1 MPLLHAIVLGI
12 VQGLSEFLP
21 ISSSGHLA
29 IVPWLFGWDDFGNDE
44 SLAKAFDV
52 ALHIGTLAGALAYFW
67 RDIVVFAR
75 EGFRVLVPSNRVGA
89 PPEGRIAWLLV
100 VSAVPAGITGVLL
113 NDTIETLDDEYW
125 LIGVMLIVGAVL
137 LAVADRLGGPRH
149 GDGFRLRDALL
160 MGLGQAAA
168 LQPGVSRSGVTITVA
183 RALKFDRVAAARLSF
198 LMSLPIIA
206 GAGVYKFYDV
216 MSEGGIP
223 SDFVSPFLV
232 GMASAAVTGYAA
244 VWGTIRFV
252 QTRTFAPFVLYRVVV
267 GLAVIGLAVAG
278 FQNA

>member
-29 IVPWLFGWDDFGNDE
+29 LVPWLFGWDDFGDAE

-52 ALHIGTLAGALAYFW
+52 ALHIGTLAGAVAYFR
-67 RDIVVFAR
+67 RDLVAFAR
-75 EGFRVLVPSNRVGA
+75 DGLRLVIPANRA
-89 PPEGRIAWLLV
+89 HATPQGRMAWLLV
-100 VSAVPAGITGVLL
+100 VSAIPAAITGAAL
-113 NDTIETLDDEYW
+113 NSTIERLDDEFW
-125 LIGVMLIVGAVL
+125 LIGVMLVVGAVL
-137 LAVADRLGGPRH
+137 LLVADRLGGPR
-149 GDGFRLRDALL
+149 DDQSFRLRDALL
-160 MGLGQAAA
+160 MGIGQAAA

-206 GAGVYKFYDV
+206 GAGAYKFVDV
-216 MSEGGIP
+216 MGEGGVP
-223 SDFVSPFLV
+223 ADFRVPFVV
-232 GMASAAVTGYAA
+232 GMATSAVTGYVA

-252 QTRTFAPFVLYRVVV
+252 QTRTFTPFVAYRVLAGVAVV
-267 GLAVIGLAVAG
+267 ALVAG
-278 FQNA
+278 GFNS

>member
-1 MPLLHAIVLGI
+1 MPILHAIVLGI

-29 IVPWLFGWDDFGNDE
+29 LVPWLFGWDDFGDNE

-52 ALHIGTLAGALAYFW
+52 ALHIGTLAGAVAYF
-67 RDIVVFAR
+67 RADIAAFAR
-75 EGFRVLVPSNRVGA
+75 EGLRLVVPANRADPS
-89 PPEGRIAWLLV
+89 PQGRMAWLLV
-100 VSAVPAGITGVLL
+100 VSAIPAAITGALL
-113 NDTIETLDDEYW
+113 DSTIEELDDVYW
-125 LIGVMLIVGAVL
+125 LIGVMLIVGGVL
-137 LAVADRLGGPRH
+137 LLVADRLGGPRS
-149 GDGFRLRDALL
+149 GEEFRLRDALL

-206 GAGVYKFYDV
+206 GAGAYKFVDV
-216 MSEGGIP
+216 LGEGGIP
-223 SDFVSPFLV
+223 ADFRMPFVV
-232 GMASAAVTGYAA
+232 GMLTSALTGYAA

-252 QTRTFAPFVLYRVVV
+252 QTRTFTPFVGYRVVV
-267 GLAVIGLAVAG
+267 GLAVIGLVLAG
-278 FQNA
+278 FGT